1 MLLLKMIGSKK
12 IEWMDNRFEETI
24 KDQFVIL
31 KKVTCLMSAMGCRS

>member
-24 KDQFVIL
+24 KVC
-31 KKVTCLMSAMGCRS
+31 KVS